1 MITLELITLEQL
13 TVLER
18 IAAVIAKSGMGGFR
32 TPEQAM
38 VAIFL
43 AIAEGIPIGRVIHEY
58 HVINGRLVLR
68 SECMLGRFQ
77 RAGGT
82 IEYLVHNNT
91 EVSILVSHPKGGSLT
106 VSWTIE
112 RARKAGLTSNPT
124 WAKHPAAMLTA
135 RATAEAVRAVYPACL
150 SGIIAEE
157 EAEEIGA
164 PARPEAESFP
174 TPPTRR
180 TRGNGSNGSDIRLTP
195 ARPVAASE
203 PELEPVTI
211 TVVPEAAAPEAAP
224 EATAPE
230 TTAPQSAPVA
240 PAPQPDVQAPALPKR
255 GDGGIQALWHPLDK
269 ALGAL
274 DQQKLS
280 EFLFRMD
287 LIQLGQN
294 YKYCGPKATSRILKQ
309 LPSFLK
315 AGGFDDFGFD
325 Q

>member
-112 RARKAGLTSNPT
+112 RARKAGLTANPT
-124 WAKHPAAMLTA
+124 WTKHPAAMLTA

-180 TRGNGSNGSDIRLTP
+180 TRGNGSNGTDIRLTP

-203 PELEPVTI
+203 PEPEPVTL
-211 TVVPEAAAPEAAP
+211 TVVPEAAAP
-224 EATAPE
+224 
-230 TTAPQSAPVA
+230 
-240 PAPQPDVQAPALPKR
+240 QPDVQAPELPKR
-255 GDGGIQALWHPLDK
+255 GDGGRQAFWHPLDE

-315 AGGFDDFGFD
+315 AGGFDDAGFD